1 MVMSKYVILIPC
13 FNDWECLNI
22 LIPKINLALTKTN
35 EEVNILIVNDGSTKK
50 NNLSFKKMSSLN
62 KIEVL
67 NLKNNVKAQ
76 IATATGLNFLRKE
89 KFQGGIIVMDAD
101 GQDDPEH
108 LVDIIRES
116 KKNPEKTITINR
128 SKREDEIQFKILYQA
143 YLFLALLLTFRYL
156 KFGAF
161 SYLHSSS
168 IDRILSTD
176 DVYMAYVGGIATHF
190 ANKKVIYLPRKK
202 RITGESQNNYKSLIY
217 YGLKTISVFRF
228 QALINS
234 IILIFVGFLL
244 THFIMY
250 RPFFLFSLASLI
262 LINAIIFIIPYKI
275 NKSLIEDPL
284 SNVENLENLS
294 E

>member
-1 MVMSKYVILIPC
+1 MFKYVILIPS

-22 LIPKINLALTKTN
+22 LIPKISQALKKTN

-50 NNLSFKKMSSLN
+50 NNLSFKKMSSLK
-62 KIEVL
+62 KIEIL

-76 IATATGLNFLRKE
+76 IAIATGLNFLRKE

-101 GQDDPEH
+101 GQDDPED

-128 SKREDEIQFKILYQA
+128 SKREDEISFKILYQA
-143 YLFLALLLTFRYL
+143 YLFLAFLLTFKYL
-156 KFGAF
+156 KFGTF
-161 SYLHSSS
+161 SYFHSSS

-176 DVYMAYVGGIATHF
+176 DVYMAYVGGIAKHF
-190 ANKKVIYLPRKK
+190 ANKKAIYLPRKK

-217 YGLKTISVFRF
+217 YGLNIISVFRF
-228 QALINS
+228 QALVNS

-250 RPFFLFSLASLI
+250 RPFFFIFFS
-262 LINAIIFIIPYKI
+262 
-275 NKSLIEDPL
+275 
-284 SNVENLENLS
+284 
-294 E
+294 

>member
-1 MVMSKYVILIPC
+1 MSKYVILIPC

-50 NNLSFKKMSSLN
+50 NNLSFKKMSSLK

-143 YLFLALLLTFRYL
+143 YLFLAFLLTFRYL

-168 IDRILSTD
+168 LDRILSTD

-217 YGLKTISVFRF
+217 YGLKIISVFRF
-228 QALINS
+228 QALVNS

>member
-1 MVMSKYVILIPC
+1 MSKYVILIPC

-202 RITGESQNNYKSLIY
+202 RITGESQNNYKTLIY

>member
-1 MVMSKYVILIPC
+1 MSKYVILIPC

-143 YLFLALLLTFRYL
+143 YLFSNI
-156 KFGAF
+156 K
-161 SYLHSSS
+161 S
-168 IDRILSTD
+168 
-176 DVYMAYVGGIATHF
+176 M
-190 ANKKVIYLPRKK
+190 VI
-202 RITGESQNNYKSLIY
+202 
-217 YGLKTISVFRF
+217 
-228 QALINS
+228 
-234 IILIFVGFLL
+234 
-244 THFIMY
+244 
-250 RPFFLFSLASLI
+250 
-262 LINAIIFIIPYKI
+262 
-275 NKSLIEDPL
+275 
-284 SNVENLENLS
+284 
-294 E
+294 